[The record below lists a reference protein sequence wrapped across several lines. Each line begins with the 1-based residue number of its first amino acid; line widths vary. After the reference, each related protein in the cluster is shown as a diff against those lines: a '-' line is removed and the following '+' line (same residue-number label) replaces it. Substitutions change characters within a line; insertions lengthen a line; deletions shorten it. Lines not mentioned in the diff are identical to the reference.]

1 MIKKE
6 YFPILLVLGF
16 SLAFHLVGCF
26 FLYDFSNDEGGY
38 LINAK
43 NISLFNTISLEGVY
57 NTALAPLHT
66 LLHTFLYQ
74 LFSPGIFIS
83 RYISILF
90 AFFLLALFYIFA
102 KKGYGRKIAIFSVLI
117 IAVNGIFNRFTTLAV
132 MEAEIY
138 FFAILTILFCFS
150 SKPWVR
156 RLSFLPFS
164 VCLGFKP
171 VLFYLAIPLLYAI
184 STGSSEEDSIPKLNK
199 KTITEI
205 GISTLGT
212 LLLTGLIFYG
222 AYAFNP
228 EGFLTTLSKQMNWL
242 NLAENHTS
250 RFEIY
255 RTIQDPLH
263 YGPLPALYDFFQR
276 SPITSLFFLWGVVA
290 AVLEKKKK
298 NVDKF
303 LLLWVFTEIIFY
315 SLQSQIDYRYFIDL
329 MFPLS
334 ILSVKALLKST
345 DSGKLSGIRKYH
357 APQLLLALIATFQI
371 GASFFFFLA
380 WKPERPAIE
389 TSRWL
394 AENSSEYE
402 LALAP
407 FQTIID
413 VPDKILSMSDVFTI
427 NDVLLTRGVTYP
439 VLCVVQRSAARIFEE
454 DEALLEANGQLI
466 NTIGYFW
473 IYEILE

>member
-6 YFPILLVLGF
+6 HLPILLVLGF

-102 KKGYGRKIAIFSVLI
+102 KKGYGRKIAVFSVLI

-228 EGFLTTLSKQMNWL
+228 EGFLTALFK
-242 NLAENHTS
+242 EDHTS

-290 AVLEKKKK
+290 AVLEKKKT

-427 NDVLLTRGVTYP
+427 NDVLLTREVTYP
-439 VLCVVQRSAARIFEE
+439 VLCVVQRSAARVFEE

>member
-6 YFPILLVLGF
+6 HLPILLVLGF

-43 NISLFNTISLEGVY
+43 NIVLFNTISLEGVY

-74 LFSPGIFIS
+74 LFSPGIFTS
-83 RYISILF
+83 RYVSILF
-90 AFFLLALFYIFA
+90 SFLLLALFYVFA

-117 IAVNGIFNRFTTLAV
+117 IAVNGTFNRYTTLAV

-138 FFAILTILFCFS
+138 FFAILATLFCFS
-150 SKPWVR
+150 SKSWVR

-184 STGSSEEDSIPKLNK
+184 SAGSSKENSAPKLNK
-199 KTITEI
+199 KTIAEI

-242 NLAENHTS
+242 NLSEDHTS

-255 RTIQDPLH
+255 RIIQDPLH
-263 YGPLPALYDFFQR
+263 YGPLPALYNFFQR
-276 SPITSLFFLWGVVA
+276 SPVTSLFFLWGMVA
-290 AVLEKKKK
+290 AVLEKKKT

-315 SLQSQIDYRYFIDL
+315 SLQSQVDYRYFIDL

-334 ILSVKALLKST
+334 ILSVKALLRST
-345 DSGKLSGIRKYH
+345 DSGKLSGIKKYH
-357 APQLLLALIATFQI
+357 APQLLLVLIAIFQI

-389 TSRWL
+389 TSQWL
-394 AENSSEYE
+394 AKNTSEYE
-402 LALAP
+402 LTLAP

-427 NDVLLTRGVTYP
+427 NDVLLARKVTYP
-439 VLCVVQRSAARIFEE
+439 VLCIVQRSAAHIFKE
-454 DEALLEANGQLI
+454 DEALLETNGQLI
-466 NTIGYFW
+466 NKIGYFW
-473 IYEILE
+473 IYEIWE

>member
-1 MIKKE
+1 
-6 YFPILLVLGF
+6 
-16 SLAFHLVGCF
+16 LAFHLVGCF

-43 NISLFNTISLEGVY
+43 NIALFNTISLEGVY
-57 NTALAPLHT
+57 NAALAPLHT

-74 LFSPGIFIS
+74 LLSPSIFTS

-90 AFFLLALFYIFA
+90 AFFLLALFYVFA
-102 KKGYGRKIAIFSVLI
+102 KKGYGRKIAVFSVLI

-138 FFAILTILFCFS
+138 FFAILTTLFCFS
-150 SKPWVR
+150 SKSWVR

-171 VLFYLAIPLLYAI
+171 VLFYLAIPFLYAI
-184 STGSSEEDSIPKLNK
+184 STASPEEDSTPKLNK
-199 KTITEI
+199 KTIVEI
-205 GISTLGT
+205 GTSILGT
-212 LLLTGLIFYG
+212 FLLTGLIFYG

-228 EGFLTTLSKQMNWL
+228 EGFLTTLFK
-242 NLAENHTS
+242 EDHTS

-255 RTIQDPLH
+255 RVIQDPLH
-263 YGPLPALYDFFQR
+263 YGPLPALYTFFQR
-276 SPITSLFFLWGVVA
+276 SPITSLFFLWGMVA
-290 AVLEKKKK
+290 AALEKKKT

-303 LLLWVFTEIIFY
+303 LLLWVFAEIIFY
-315 SLQSQIDYRYFIDL
+315 SLQSQVDYRYFIDL

-357 APQLLLALIATFQI
+357 APQLLLALIAIFQI

-380 WKPERPAIE
+380 WKPERPAME
-389 TSRWL
+389 VSRWL

-402 LALAP
+402 LVLAP
-407 FQTIID
+407 FQTAID

-427 NDVLLTRGVTYP
+427 NDVLLARKVTYP
-439 VLCVVQRSAARIFEE
+439 VLCVVQRSAARISEE
-454 DEALLEANGQLI
+454 DEVLLEANGQLI
-466 NTIGYFW
+466 NKIGYFW
-473 IYEILE
+473 IYEIWE

>member
-1 MIKKE
+1 MVKKE
-6 YFPILLVLGF
+6 HLPILLVLGF

-26 FLYDFSNDEGGY
+26 FLYDFDNNEGGY

-43 NISLFNTISLEGVY
+43 NIALFNTISLEGVY
-57 NTALAPLHT
+57 NTALSPLHT

-90 AFFLLALFYIFA
+90 AFFLLAIFYVFA
-102 KKGYGRKIAIFSVLI
+102 KKGYGRKIAVFSVLV
-117 IAVNGIFNRFTTLAV
+117 IAVNGIFNRFTTLAI

-138 FFAILTILFCFS
+138 FFAILATLFCFS
-150 SKPWVR
+150 SRPWVR

-171 VLFYLAIPLLYAI
+171 ILFYLAIPFLYAI
-184 STGSSEEDSIPKLNK
+184 STGSSEENSAPKLNK
-199 KTITEI
+199 KIITEI

-242 NLAENHTS
+242 NLAEDHTS

-255 RTIQDPLH
+255 RIIQNPLH
-263 YGPLPALYDFFQR
+263 YGPLPALYNFFQR
-276 SPITSLFFLWGVVA
+276 SPITSLFFLWGVIA
-290 AVLEKKKK
+290 AVLEKKKTTI
-298 NVDKF
+298 DKF

-315 SLQSQIDYRYFIDL
+315 SLQSQVDYRYFIDL

-334 ILSVKALLKST
+334 ILSVKALLGSV
-345 DSGKLSGIRKYH
+345 DNGKLSGIKKYH
-357 APQLLLALIATFQI
+357 APQLLLVLIATFQI
-371 GASFFFFLA
+371 GASLFFFLA
-380 WKPERPAIE
+380 WKPERPAME

-394 AENSSEYE
+394 AENISEYE

-413 VPDKILSMSDVFTI
+413 VPDEILSMSDVLTV
-427 NDVLLTRGVTYP
+427 NDVLLSRKVTYP
-439 VLCVVQRSAARIFEE
+439 VLCIVQRSSAHIFKE
-454 DEALLEANGQLI
+454 DEALLEAKGQLI
-466 NTIGYFW
+466 NTIGHFW
-473 IYEILE
+473 IYEIWE

>member
-6 YFPILLVLGF
+6 HLPILLVLGF
-16 SLAFHLVGCF
+16 SLTFHLVGCF

-43 NISLFNTISLEGVY
+43 NIVLFNTISLEGVY

-66 LLHTFLYQ
+66 LLHAFVYQFL
-74 LFSPGIFIS
+74 SPGIFVS

-90 AFFLLALFYIFA
+90 AFLLLALFYVFA
-102 KKGYGRKIAIFSVLI
+102 KKGYGRKIAVFSVLI
-117 IAVNGIFNRFTTLAV
+117 IAVNGTFNRYTTLAV

-138 FFAILTILFCFS
+138 FFAILATLFCFS
-150 SKPWVR
+150 SKSWVR

-171 VLFYLAIPLLYAI
+171 ILFYLAIPLLYAI
-184 STGSSEEDSIPKLNK
+184 STGSSEEDSTPRFSK
-199 KTITEI
+199 KTIAEI

-242 NLAENHTS
+242 NLAEDHTS

-255 RTIQDPLH
+255 RIIQDPLH
-263 YGPLPALYDFFQR
+263 YGPLPALYTFFQR
-276 SPITSLFFLWGVVA
+276 SPVTSLFFLWGMVA
-290 AVLEKKKK
+290 AALEKKKT

-315 SLQSQIDYRYFIDL
+315 SLQSQVDYRYFIDL

-334 ILSVKALLKST
+334 ILSVKTLLRST
-345 DSGKLSGIRKYH
+345 DSGKLSSIKKYH
-357 APQLLLALIATFQI
+357 APQLLLVLIAVFQI

-380 WKPERPAIE
+380 WKPERPAME
-389 TSRWL
+389 ASQWL
-394 AENSSEYE
+394 AENASEYE

-407 FQTIID
+407 FQIAID
-413 VPDKILSMSDVFTI
+413 VPDEILSMSDVFTI
-427 NDVLLTRGVTYP
+427 NDVLLARKVTYP
-439 VLCVVQRSAARIFEE
+439 VLCIVQRSAAHIFKE
-454 DEALLEANGQLI
+454 DEALLETNGRLI
-466 NTIGYFW
+466 NKIGYFW
-473 IYEILE
+473 IYEIWE

>member
-6 YFPILLVLGF
+6 HLPILLVLGF

-26 FLYDFSNDEGGY
+26 FLYDFDNNEGGY

-43 NISLFNTISLEGVY
+43 NISLFNMISLEGVY

-83 RYISILF
+83 RFISILF
-90 AFFLLALFYIFA
+90 AFFLLALFYVFA
-102 KKGYGRKIAIFSVLI
+102 KKGYGRKVAVFSVLV

-171 VLFYLAIPLLYAI
+171 VLFYLAIPFLYAI
-184 STGSSEEDSIPKLNK
+184 STSSSEESSTPKLNK
-199 KTITEI
+199 KIITEI
-205 GISTLGT
+205 GISALGT

-228 EGFLTTLSKQMNWL
+228 EGFLTALSKQMNWL
-242 NLAENHTS
+242 NLAEDHTS

-255 RTIQDPLH
+255 RIIQDPLH

-276 SPITSLFFLWGVVA
+276 SPITSLFFLWGMVA
-290 AVLEKKKK
+290 AVLEKKKT

-315 SLQSQIDYRYFIDL
+315 SLQSQVSYRYFIDL

-334 ILSVKALLKST
+334 ILSVKALLRSV
-345 DSGKLSGIRKYH
+345 DNGKLSSIKKYH
-357 APQLLLALIATFQI
+357 APQLLLALITVFQI
-371 GASFFFFLA
+371 GASLFFFLA
-380 WKPERPAIE
+380 WKPERPAME
-389 TSRWL
+389 TSQWL

-402 LALAP
+402 LVLAP
-407 FQTIID
+407 FQTAID
-413 VPDKILSMSDVFTI
+413 VPSEILSMSDVLTI
-427 NDVLLTRGVTYP
+427 NDVLLAKEVTYP
-439 VLCVVQRSAARIFEE
+439 VLCIVQRSAALIFKE
-454 DEALLEANGQLI
+454 DEVLLETNGQLI

-473 IYEILE
+473 IYEIWE

>member
-1 MIKKE
+1 M
-6 YFPILLVLGF
+6 
-16 SLAFHLVGCF
+16 
-26 FLYDFSNDEGGY
+26 
-38 LINAK
+38 
-43 NISLFNTISLEGVY
+43 ISLEGVY

-66 LLHTFLYQ
+66 LIHTFLYQ

-90 AFFLLALFYIFA
+90 AFFLLALFYVFA
-102 KKGYGRKIAIFSVLI
+102 KKSYGRKVAVFSVLV

-138 FFAILTILFCFS
+138 FFAILATLFCFS

-171 VLFYLAIPLLYAI
+171 VLFYLAIPFLYAI
-184 STGSSEEDSIPKLNK
+184 STSSSEESSTPKLNK
-199 KTITEI
+199 KIITEI
-205 GISTLGT
+205 GISALGT

-228 EGFLTTLSKQMNWL
+228 EGFLITLFKEDH
-242 NLAENHTS
+242 AS

-255 RTIQDPLH
+255 RIIQDPLH

-290 AVLEKKKK
+290 AVLEKKKTTI
-298 NVDKF
+298 DKF

-315 SLQSQIDYRYFIDL
+315 SLQSQVDYRYFIDL

-334 ILSVKALLKST
+334 ILSVKALLGST
-345 DSGKLSGIRKYH
+345 DNGKLSAIKKYH

-371 GASFFFFLA
+371 GASLFFFLA
-380 WKPERPAIE
+380 WKPERPAME

-394 AENSSEYE
+394 AENISEYE

-413 VPDKILSMSDVFTI
+413 VPDEILSMSDVLTI
-427 NDVLLTRGVTYP
+427 NDVLLAREVTYP
-439 VLCVVQRSAARIFEE
+439 VLCIVQRSAAHIFKE
-454 DEALLEANGQLI
+454 DEALLGTKGQLI

-473 IYEILE
+473 IYEIWE

>member
-6 YFPILLVLGF
+6 HFPILLVLGF

-43 NISLFNTISLEGVY
+43 NIVLFNTISLEGVY

-74 LFSPGIFIS
+74 LFSPGIFTS

-90 AFFLLALFYIFA
+90 SFLLLALFYVFA
-102 KKGYGRKIAIFSVLI
+102 KKGYGRKIAVFSVLI
-117 IAVNGIFNRFTTLAV
+117 IAVNGTFNRYTTLAV

-138 FFAILTILFCFS
+138 FFAILATLFCFS
-150 SKPWVR
+150 SKSWVR

-184 STGSSEEDSIPKLNK
+184 SAGSSKENSAPKLSK
-199 KTITEI
+199 KTIAEI

-228 EGFLTTLSKQMNWL
+228 EGFLTTLFKEDN
-242 NLAENHTS
+242 AS
-250 RFEIY
+250 RFDIY

-263 YGPLPALYDFFQR
+263 YGPIPALYNFFQR
-276 SPITSLFFLWGVVA
+276 SPVTSLFFLWGMVA
-290 AVLEKKKK
+290 AVLEKKKT

-315 SLQSQIDYRYFIDL
+315 SLQSKVDYRYFIDL

-334 ILSVKALLKST
+334 ILSVKALLRST
-345 DSGKLSGIRKYH
+345 DSGKLSGIKKYH
-357 APQLLLALIATFQI
+357 APQLLLVLIAIFQI

-380 WKPERPAIE
+380 WKPERPAME
-389 TSRWL
+389 ASQWL
-394 AENSSEYE
+394 AENASEYE
-402 LALAP
+402 LTLAP
-407 FQTIID
+407 FQIAID
-413 VPDKILSMSDVFTI
+413 VPSKILSMSDVFTI
-427 NDVLLTRGVTYP
+427 NDVLLARKVTYP
-439 VLCVVQRSAARIFEE
+439 VLCIVQRSAARVFEE
-454 DEALLEANGQLI
+454 DEALLETNGQLI
-466 NTIGYFW
+466 NKIGHFW
-473 IYEILE
+473 IYEIWE